1 MFDVTSF
8 INRKHWTIED
18 LANQLFKSG
27 GRSRVGMWKSGGSS
41 PRYAAI
47 LQLIDLG
54 VTAEELFGKEYADKL
69 MKNSLNAPPEFLEGL
84 NGAKDPESALN
95 AIVERKILE
104 MKERGLI
111 K

>member
-1 MFDVTSF
+1 MFDCTSF
-8 INRKHWTIED
+8 LRRMGWVQKD
-18 LANQLFKSG
+18 LAERLEIGTST
-27 GRSRVGMWKSGGSS
+27 VGMWCIGKST
-41 PRYAAI
+41 PTHPVI
-47 LQLIDLG
+47 EKLIELG
-54 VTAEELFGKEYADKL
+54 ATSEELFGKEYADKL

-84 NGAKDPESALN
+84 NCAKDPESALN